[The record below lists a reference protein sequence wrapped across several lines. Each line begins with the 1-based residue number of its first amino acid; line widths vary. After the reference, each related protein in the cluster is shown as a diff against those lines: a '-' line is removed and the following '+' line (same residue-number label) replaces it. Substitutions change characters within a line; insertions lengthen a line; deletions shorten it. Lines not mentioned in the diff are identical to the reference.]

1 MDIDTFKVEDFF
13 PHYLTQEQKT
23 GLADAFRQFSPDSNI
38 YTDLF
43 ATEILQGD
51 CWENLPYFDYNSSQT
66 RKVKGVILS
75 NSCDIDQDNKRDLP
89 VNVTF
94 APLVSF
100 DKYKAALENSQ
111 DLSRESIDQ
120 KLNAIKEQRVT
131 SLIFFPAGASLLEDC
146 IAVLDS
152 VFSLPLKLFLQEK
165 PEHKNFTLNQLGHF
179 LFAFKLSIHYCRLH
193 EGLHREV

>member
-13 PHYLTQEQKT
+13 PYYLTQEQKT

-51 CWENLPYFDYNSSQT
+51 CWENVPYFDYNSSQT

-111 DLSRESIDQ
+111 NLSRESIDQ
-120 KLNAIKEQRVT
+120 KLNAIKEQRIT
-131 SLIFFPAGASLLEDC
+131 SLIFSLRRG
-146 IAVLDS
+146 
-152 VFSLPLKLFLQEK
+152 
-165 PEHKNFTLNQLGHF
+165 FT
-179 LFAFKLSIHYCRLH
+179 AR
-193 EGLHREV
+193 GLHCSIRQCVFATFKTFSPRKTRAQKLYSESAWSFPFCI